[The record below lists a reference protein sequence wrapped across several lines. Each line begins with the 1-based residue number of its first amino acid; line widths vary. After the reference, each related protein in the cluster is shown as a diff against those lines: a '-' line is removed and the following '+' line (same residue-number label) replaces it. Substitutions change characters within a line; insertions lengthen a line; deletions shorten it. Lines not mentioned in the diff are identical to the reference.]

1 MKCGNCRY
9 CVATG
14 QDMGA
19 PHQCFVNPPVVHFVP
34 VPHPM
39 DQKQVGLQQITARPM
54 VNITDPGCSMFYK
67 EM

>member
-1 MKCGNCRY
+1 
-9 CVATG
+9 
-14 QDMGA
+14 MGA